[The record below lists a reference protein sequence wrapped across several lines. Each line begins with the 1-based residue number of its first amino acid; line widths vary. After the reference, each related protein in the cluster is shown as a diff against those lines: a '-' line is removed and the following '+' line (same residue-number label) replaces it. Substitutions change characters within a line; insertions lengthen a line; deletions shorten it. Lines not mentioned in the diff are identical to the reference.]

1 MMKYLGTIGTITVQL
16 DVTDQ
21 DHPALIVNDNAQGE
35 NLVQL
40 LSDEPLIVDWIDGST
55 DHIVLRLD
63 YTPDVDKR
71 IVDLVDLLVTTRYAI
86 PHLVQLTLDEA
97 EFTEAINGA

>member
-1 MMKYLGTIGTITVQL
+1 VSNLKPLGKIGALTVQL
-16 DVTDQ
+16 DITDP

-40 LSDEPLIVDWIDGST
+40 LSDEPLLVDWLDGST
-55 DHIVLRLD
+55 DHIVLRLA
-63 YTPDVDKR
+63 YTPDVDKF

-86 PHLVQLTLDEA
+86 PHLVQLSLLDMDA
-97 EFTEAINGA
+97 FGP